1 MTNEQMAAYLAAI
14 QAAGI
19 TPERM
24 GQLLVILNAYA
35 DVMIGDAKAAIADQ
49 QGAAAVQL
57 AEAGRQ
63 AAQAEA
69 AAARAAYLT
78 LVQSMANGS

>member
-1 MTNEQMAAYLAAI
+1 MTQEQMAEYFAEI
-14 QAAGI
+14 EKAGV
-19 TPERM
+19 TPKELGM
-24 GQLLVILNAYA
+24 LLVMLKAYSQR
-35 DVMIGDAKAAIADQ
+35 MIGEAQAAIADQ
-49 QGAAAVQL
+49 EGQKAVQL

-78 LVQSMANGS
+78 LVQSMANG

>member
-35 DVMIGDAKAAIADQ
+35 DVMIGDAKAQIADA

-78 LVQSMANGS
+78 LVQSMASSA